1 MCGIGKDLG
10 RNGDGIRRKL
20 ICLGDSLTFGAGVTR
35 RDCWTSLVQR
45 ECGWTVVNET
55 AVKNLFCNSYLLLIL
70 LVGIGMISIYDYC
83 RIFQIFLLIFFQEET
98 EIFVMIIWNSFSV
111 FIDCTPENGMSKFI
125 ACGFHFPASVNKT
138 MSTLCCYHRVE
149 HNR

>member
-45 ECGWTVVNET
+45 ECGWTVVNRGISGDTTGGMLVRLQYDRDLSPTGGGGNFSGNWHSASGRLVQSSREMDGGGG
-55 AVKNLFCNSYLLLIL
+55 LL
-70 LVGIGMISIYDYC
+70 SEC
-83 RIFQIFLLIFFQEET
+83 PT
-98 EIFVMIIWNSFSV
+98 
-111 FIDCTPENGMSKFI
+111 
-125 ACGFHFPASVNKT
+125 HFG
-138 MSTLCCYHRVE
+138 LQ
-149 HNR
+149 

>member
-45 ECGWTVVNET
+45 ECGWTVVNRGISGDT
-55 AVKNLFCNSYLLLIL
+55 VSYTHLDVYKRQVLYQRYL
-70 LVGIGMISIYDYC
+70 
-83 RIFQIFLLIFFQEET
+83 
-98 EIFVMIIWNSFSV
+98 
-111 FIDCTPENGMSKFI
+111 
-125 ACGFHFPASVNKT
+125 
-138 MSTLCCYHRVE
+138 
-149 HNR
+149 

>member
-45 ECGWTVVNET
+45 ECGWTVVNRGISGDT
-55 AVKNLFCNSYLLLIL
+55 TGGM
-70 LVGIGMISIYDYC
+70 LVRLHRDVLGPALEERRCGGDC
-83 RIFQIFLLIFFQEET
+83 RVLVMGGSNDIFFPGQT
-98 EIFVMIIWNSFSV
+98 AR
-111 FIDCTPENGMSKFI
+111 PEAI
-125 ACGFHFPASVNKT
+125 
-138 MSTLCCYHRVE
+138 
-149 HNR
+149 